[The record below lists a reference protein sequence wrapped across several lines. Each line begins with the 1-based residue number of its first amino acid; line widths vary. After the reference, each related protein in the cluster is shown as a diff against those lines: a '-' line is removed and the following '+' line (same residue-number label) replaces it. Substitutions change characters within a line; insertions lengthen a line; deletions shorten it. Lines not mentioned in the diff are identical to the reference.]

1 MGPHVA
7 ELGRLG
13 RLAASGS
20 IDLAEVKAYHKANRK
35 AILKELD
42 EFNDTAHPR
51 PDGDSWANCAKRMN
65 AEALNEG

>member
-1 MGPHVA
+1 MGPHA
-7 ELGRLG
+7 TELNRLLH
-13 RLAASGS
+13 LAASGS

-51 PDGDSWANCAKRMN
+51 HDGDSWANCAKRMN
-65 AEALNEG
+65 AEVLNER

>member
-1 MGPHVA
+1 MGPHA
-7 ELGRLG
+7 TELDRLL

-20 IDLAEVKAYHKANRK
+20 MDLAEVKSYHKANRK

-51 PDGDSWANCAKRMN
+51 PDGDSWANCATRMN
-65 AEALNEG
+65 AEVRNEG